1 MIFLRYVLLLLLLY
15 LLGDHQAV
23 AFIQDRALPAELSH
37 PRLQVQVFT
46 SLPIHTPMEADVW
59 DLLLQP
65 LS

>member
-15 LLGDHQAV
+15 LLGDYQAV
-23 AFIQDRALPAELSH
+23 AFMQDRALQAELSH
-37 PRLQVQVFT
+37 LRLPVQVFT
-46 SLPIHTPMEADVW
+46 SLPIHTPMEAVVW